1 MRGILDCIKQ
11 ILYADRTVSE
21 LRRQQEWSNQEGIVL
36 IASLSFLVMSLL
48 NVAERSYEMLVTTA
62 VSSLLLAGWQIG
74 RKKKNIALLQ
84 NAFLLA
90 FLVVFSVY
98 TVIGGNRGFAALWLI
113 LVPYVA
119 MAVNLRKGFCI
130 SLYYQLML
138 VLLFWGPLKPLLR
151 YDYGGTFLLRF
162 PFLYLID
169 FCLATFLSVRIRL
182 CQFEL
187 LKNEEEL
194 RRLGTID
201 LTTGLLNRNSFNSFR
216 IPSAAG
222 LQSVSAIYLDV
233 NGLHEIN
240 NRGGHRAGD
249 EMLCAVAALC
259 TKHFPSSLIYRVG
272 GDEFLILTENQE
284 EQALSEAGQRLGNA
298 VAEAGYS
305 VAYGIETQTGPFD
318 LDRLVGNADMKM
330 LRNKEAYYQRQKL
343 RERWTDPEAAG
354 KAINK

>member
-119 MAVNLRKGFCI
+119 MFPRGTLRA
-130 SLYYQLML
+130 S
-138 VLLFWGPLKPLLR
+138 
-151 YDYGGTFLLRF
+151 
-162 PFLYLID
+162 
-169 FCLATFLSVRIRL
+169 ARI
-182 CQFEL
+182 C
-187 LKNEEEL
+187 
-194 RRLGTID
+194 
-201 LTTGLLNRNSFNSFR
+201 S
-216 IPSAAG
+216 
-222 LQSVSAIYLDV
+222 
-233 NGLHEIN
+233 
-240 NRGGHRAGD
+240 
-249 EMLCAVAALC
+249 
-259 TKHFPSSLIYRVG
+259 
-272 GDEFLILTENQE
+272 
-284 EQALSEAGQRLGNA
+284 
-298 VAEAGYS
+298 
-305 VAYGIETQTGPFD
+305 
-318 LDRLVGNADMKM
+318 
-330 LRNKEAYYQRQKL
+330 
-343 RERWTDPEAAG
+343 
-354 KAINK
+354 